1 MSWQKDALCEGSGEN
16 GLEFFN
22 PDFFENYEQDDEV
35 AQRTDAMCHECPVRM
50 TCLVESIRLD
60 STGAH
65 GGIYLN
71 LGHFDKEFNRHKSQE
86 QRKQEDQMVKHI
98 RREIR
103 LGNV

>member
-1 MSWQKDALCEGSGEN
+1 MSWQKDALCEGSGDN

-22 PDFFENYEQDDEV
+22 PMFFEGYEQDPEV
-35 AQRTDAMCHECPVRM
+35 AQEVDQLCNECPVKM
-50 TCLVESIRLD
+50 TCLVEAIRLD

-65 GGIYLN
+65 GGIYLS
-71 LGHFDKEFNRHKSQE
+71 LGHFDKNNNTHKSQE
-86 QRKQEDQMVKHI
+86 QRKTEDLLVKNI